1 MSEKKDISKRE
12 TETSVDAFLD
22 QVNQLPQTRSEGT
35 GRLIFAMDATAS
47 RAATWDIACDL
58 QGQMFSNTKALGGLQ
73 IQLVYFR
80 GFRECRASKWVSD
93 SSQLHRLM
101 SSVSCL
107 AGRTQI
113 GRVLKHALSEVSGG
127 SEVNALVYVGDCME
141 ESLDE
146 LGDLAGRLKL
156 SGVPV
161 FVFQEGNDP
170 VAYHAFCQVAELSG
184 GAHSSLDR
192 SSAHQLGLLLN
203 AVAVYAAG
211 GRAAFNEHCRLT
223 GGMVKQLGKQLE

>member
-22 QVNQLPQTRSEGT
+22 QVNQLPQTHSEGT

-47 RAATWDIACDL
+47 RAPTWDIACDL
-58 QGQMFSNTKALGGLQ
+58 QGQMFSNTKGLGGLQ

-113 GRVLKHALSEVSGG
+113 ARVLKHALSEVRGG

-141 ESLDE
+141 EPLDE

-170 VAYHAFCQVAELSG
+170 VAYQAFSQVAALSG

-203 AVAVYAAG
+203 ACLLYTSPSPRDGLLSRMPSSA
-211 GRAAFNEHCRLT
+211 
-223 GGMVKQLGKQLE
+223 

>member
-1 MSEKKDISKRE
+1 M
-12 TETSVDAFLD
+12 
-22 QVNQLPQTRSEGT
+22 
-35 GRLIFAMDATAS
+35 
-47 RAATWDIACDL
+47 
-58 QGQMFSNTKALGGLQ
+58 GGLQ

-113 GRVLKHALSEVSGG
+113 ARVLKHALSEVRGG

-141 ESLDE
+141 EPLDE

-170 VAYHAFCQVAELSG
+170 VAHQAFSQVAALSG

-223 GGMVKQLGKQLE
+223 GGMVKRLGKQLE

>member
-1 MSEKKDISKRE
+1 MSEKKDISQTD

-22 QVNQLPQTRSEGT
+22 QVSQLPQKQSEGT

-47 RAATWDIACDL
+47 RAPTWDIACDL
-58 QGQMFSNTKALGGLQ
+58 QGQMFANTEALGGLQ

-93 SSQLHRLM
+93 STQLHRLM

-113 GRVLKHALSEVSGG
+113 CRVLKHALSEVSDG

-141 ESLDE
+141 EPLDE

-161 FVFQEGNDP
+161 FIFQEGND
-170 VAYHAFCQVAELSG
+170 C
-184 GAHSSLDR
+184 
-192 SSAHQLGLLLN
+192 LL
-203 AVAVYAAG
+203 YTSPSP
-211 GRAAFNEHCRLT
+211 RDS
-223 GGMVKQLGKQLE
+223 

>member
-47 RAATWDIACDL
+47 RAPTWDIACDL
-58 QGQMFSNTKALGGLQ
+58 QGQMFSNTKGLGGLQ

-113 GRVLKHALSEVSGG
+113 ARVLKHALSEVRGG

-141 ESLDE
+141 EPLDE

-170 VAYHAFCQVAELSG
+170 VAYQAFSQVAALSG

-211 GRAAFNEHCRLT
+211 GREAFNEHCRLT
-223 GGMVKQLGKQLE
+223 GGMVKRLGKQLE

>member
-22 QVNQLPQTRSEGT
+22 QVNQLPQTHSEGT

-47 RAATWDIACDL
+47 RAPTWDIACDL
-58 QGQMFSNTKALGGLQ
+58 QGQMFSNTKGLGGLQ

-113 GRVLKHALSEVSGG
+113 ARVLKHALSEVRGG

-141 ESLDE
+141 EPLDE

-170 VAYHAFCQVAELSG
+170 VAHQAFSQVAALSG

-223 GGMVKQLGKQLE
+223 GGMVKRLGKQLE